1 MRIPTLSQL
10 REFASLHV
18 RKAAVKKMFLRNNAD
33 VRRVFGKKGSP
44 SAMPSNGA
52 APLSVDQLKHWNDHG
67 YIVLRGFFRKPVVEA
82 YKEHI
87 DRLWRERRSPG
98 NPLVVFTNRGKLH
111 FRDALDGDRARSYRL
126 VDHYMTDGPT
136 RDFSMDPRL
145 VAILRELMGH
155 APVVC
160 NSILSEV
167 GSEQDMHSDMF
178 YMSPVTANQMLA
190 TWIAIDDVTEDCGP
204 LFYVP
209 GSHKMPPH
217 RFSNGSFKAVADEV
231 PGAVAATQRM
241 MDDLGLRRER
251 FIAKGG
257 DVLIWHSQLVHG
269 GDAIRDRST
278 KRTAIVTHYFS
289 TRDVP
294 TGDRLCAQRR
304 DGSLLLIKEHLPVAA
319 NESAPVMEEV

>member
-1 MRIPTLSQL
+1 MQVPILSRLQDL
-10 REFASLHV
+10 AVLHL
-18 RKAAVKKMFLRNNAD
+18 RKAAVKRDFLRKNSD
-33 VRRVFGKKGSP
+33 MHRVYGKKGSP
-44 SAMPSNGA
+44 TATPFNGSTT
-52 APLSVDQLKHWNDHG
+52 LSDDQLRHWNDFG
-67 YIVLRGFFRKPVVEA
+67 YIVLKGFFQKPAVEA
-82 YKEHI
+82 YKNHI
-87 DRLWRERRSPG
+87 DRLWQERHSPD
-98 NPLVVFTNRGKLH
+98 NPLVVFTSRGKLY
-111 FRDALDGDRARSYRL
+111 FRDALDGDRSRSYRL

-145 VAILRELMGH
+145 VAMLRQLMGH

-167 GSEQDMHSDMF
+167 GSQQDMHSDMF

-190 TWIAIDDVTEDCGP
+190 TWIAIDDVTEECGP

-209 GSHKMPPH
+209 GSHKLTPH
-217 RFSNGSFKAVADEV
+217 RFSDGSVKAIFDEV
-231 PGAVAATQRM
+231 PGAVAATQQR

-251 FIAKGG
+251 FMARSG

-269 GDAIRDRST
+269 GEAIRDRSA

-294 TGDRLCAQRR
+294 TGDLLCAERK
-304 DGSLLLIKEHLPVAA
+304 DGSLLLVKKHLPVAE
-319 NESAPVMEEV
+319 NESAQPTEHV